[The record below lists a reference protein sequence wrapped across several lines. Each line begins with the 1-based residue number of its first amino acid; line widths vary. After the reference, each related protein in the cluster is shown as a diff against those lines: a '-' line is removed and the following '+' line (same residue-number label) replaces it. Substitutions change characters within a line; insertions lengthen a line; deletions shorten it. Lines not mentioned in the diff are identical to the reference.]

1 MTERTP
7 PPRALGARQ
16 SAILSAIVREYIR
29 SGEPVGSKH
38 VVGRYKLDVSSATVR
53 NDMSLLEELGYV
65 TQPHTSAGRIPT
77 DLGYRWFVDTSA
89 APPRLAEGQQR
100 ELDDAL
106 AEPADLDEKLR
117 TASEILTSFTRYASA
132 VLTPQLG
139 VSRLRHLDLARLGPR
154 LVVAVLIGDGGRVE
168 KKMIE
173 LDVDLTDHEVEQVAH
188 EINRQLAGLP
198 LDKARL
204 ELHKLSKKAPAKQR
218 ALETAVHDTIGDMIE
233 SERRVFVG
241 GASNLAAADTLGS
254 ERETLRR
261 VYEAMD
267 RQTELLRLLE
277 DAIRPVSVSIGSEIR
292 MEDLNAISVVA
303 APYGGVE
310 DGAGSLG
317 VIGPIR
323 MDYVRAMAI
332 VAAVARTLEASL
344 RELGR

>member
-7 PPRALGARQ
+7 PQRALGARQ
-16 SAILSAIVREYIR
+16 AAILSAIVREYIR

-89 APPRLAEGQQR
+89 SPPRLAQGQQR
-100 ELDDAL
+100 ELDETL
-106 AEPADLDEKLR
+106 AEPADLDEKLLR
-117 TASEILTSFTRYASA
+117 ASEILTRFTQYASA

-139 VSRLRHLDLARLGPR
+139 VSRLRHLDLARIGSR
-154 LVVAVLIGDGGRVE
+154 MVVAVLIGDGGRVE
-168 KKMIE
+168 KRMIE
-173 LDVDLTDHEVEQVAH
+173 LDSDLSEREVEHVSH
-188 EINRQLAGLP
+188 EINRALSGLP
-198 LDKARL
+198 LDKARH
-204 ELHKLSKKAPAKQR
+204 ELQKISKKAPAKDR
-218 ALETAVHDTIGDMIE
+218 ALESAVFDAIGDMMD
-233 SERRVFVG
+233 SQRRVFVG
-241 GASNLAAADTLGS
+241 GASNLASAETLGS

-267 RQTELLRLLE
+267 RQTDVLRLLE
-277 DAIRPVSVSIGSEIR
+277 EAIRPVSVRIGSEVPV
-292 MEDLNAISVVA
+292 EDLQSISVVA
-303 APYGGVE
+303 APYGGAA